1 METGPAVEDV
11 TVRDNS
17 AASRFEVWLGDE
29 RVGFA
34 DYEMHGEGV
43 VAFPHTLVEP
53 RFQNRG
59 LASRLIDEALAAARD
74 RGWSVLP
81 ECSFVRLHL
90 RRHPGL
96 VDLVPASERARFG
109 LA

>member
-11 TVRDNS
+11 TVRDNKV
-17 AASRFEVWLGDE
+17 AARFEVWLGDE
-29 RVGFA
+29 LAGCA
-34 DYEMHGEGV
+34 DYEVRGGDV

-96 VDLVPASERARFG
+96 VDLVPVLERARFG

>member
-1 METGPAVEDV
+1 MEAGPATEDV
-11 TVRDNS
+11 TVRDDR
-17 AASRFEVWLGDE
+17 AASRFEVLLSGE
-29 RVGFA
+29 RAGFA
-34 DYEMHGEGV
+34 DYEVCGYDV
-43 VAFPHTLVEP
+43 VVFPHTVVEP

-59 LASRLIDEALAAARD
+59 LATRLIDEALAAARD

-90 RRHPGL
+90 RRHPEL